1 MVLHSESY
9 NEITIISLTLYNDR
23 PAFLSPA
30 NSVTLK
36 PISSMLSLSGR
47 AFSR

>member
-9 NEITIISLTLYNDR
+9 NEITIISLTLYNDGL
-23 PAFLSPA
+23 AFSPPA
-30 NSVTLK
+30 NSVSPK